1 MASPIRLSP
10 DLIRAAEA
18 ESLLH
23 KRSVPRQIE
32 YWAELGRQLAGVLSM
47 EDLLSVRQGLA
58 RLELKPVEAAPVDAD
73 EVFTEVAELRDSGGL
88 YEAVTDADFHYEPS
102 RRKPGKLDRIYRDG
116 RRETGTFEGGEFR
129 LADSA

>member
-1 MASPIRLSP
+1 MASPMRLSP
-10 DLIRAAEA
+10 DLVRAAEA

-32 YWAELGRQLAGVLSM
+32 YWAELGRQLADQLSM
-47 EDLLSVRQGLA
+47 EDLLAVRQGLA
-58 RLELKPVEAAPVDAD
+58 RLELRAVEAAPVDPD
-73 EVFTEVAELRDSGGL
+73 EVFSEVSELRESGGL
-88 YEAVTDADFHYEPS
+88 YDAVTDADFHYEPS
-102 RRKPGKLDRIYRDG
+102 RYKPGMLDRVHRDG

>member
-1 MASPIRLSP
+1 MTSPMRLNP
-10 DLIRAAEA
+10 ELVRAAEA

-32 YWAELGRQLAGVLSM
+32 YWAELGRQLAAILSM
-47 EDLLSVRQGLA
+47 EDLLAVRQGLA
-58 RLELKPVEAAPVDAD
+58 RVEVRPVEAAPVDTD
-73 EVFTEVAELRDSGGL
+73 EVFAEVEELRESGGL

-102 RRKPGKLDRIYRDG
+102 RHKPGMLDKVYRNG
-116 RRETGTFEGGEFR
+116 RRETGSFRDGEFR